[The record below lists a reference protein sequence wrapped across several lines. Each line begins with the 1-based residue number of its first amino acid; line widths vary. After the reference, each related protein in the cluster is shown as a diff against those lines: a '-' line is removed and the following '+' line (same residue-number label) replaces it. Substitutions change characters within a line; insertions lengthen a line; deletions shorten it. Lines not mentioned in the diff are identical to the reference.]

1 MTRRP
6 FNELTSAMPVY
17 LLSDEI
23 AFPSPQLAEEGLLAV
38 GGDLSRKRLLLAYR
52 MGIFPWY
59 SKYEPILWWSPDP
72 RLVLYP
78 GELRVSK
85 SLQKTIKKDLFKVTM
100 DQAFEVVINACAH
113 SRTSA
118 DEGTWIVEEMVDAYC
133 DLHES
138 GFAHSV
144 EAWQED
150 RLAGGLYGVSLGR
163 CFFGESMFTHI
174 SNASK
179 VAFVA
184 LVKHLQAL
192 NFDLIDCQV
201 STPHLLRFGAREIPR
216 ARYLNE
222 LKKSLKPA
230 TLKGRWSLAAP
241 WF

>member
-1 MTRRP
+1 
-6 FNELTSAMPVY
+6 MPVY
-17 LLSDEI
+17 LLSDDLV
-23 AFPSPQLAEEGLLAV
+23 FPSPQLAPKEGLLAV
-38 GGDLSRKRLLLAYR
+38 GGDLSQERLLLAYR

-59 SKYEPILWWSPDP
+59 SRYEPILWWSPDP

-78 GELRVSK
+78 GELRVSR
-85 SLQKTIKKDLFKVTM
+85 SLQKTIKKGLFRVTM
-100 DQAFEVVINACAH
+100 DQAFAAVINACAQ

-118 DEGTWIVEEMVDAYC
+118 DEGTWIVEEMIDAYC
-133 DLHES
+133 NLHES

-144 EAWQED
+144 EAWRED
-150 RLAGGLYGVSLGR
+150 ELVGGLYGVSLGR

-184 LVKHLQAL
+184 LVKHMQAL

-201 STPHLLRFGAREIPR
+201 TTPHLLRFGAREISR

-222 LKKSLKPA
+222 LDKSLKPS
-230 TLKGRWSLAAP
+230 TLKGQWSFAGPPA
-241 WF
+241 

>member
-1 MTRRP
+1 
-6 FNELTSAMPVY
+6 MPVY
-17 LLSDEI
+17 LLSDDL
-23 AFPSPQLAEEGLLAV
+23 AFPSPQLAPKEGLLAV
-38 GGDLSRKRLLLAYR
+38 GGDLSQERLLLAYR

-59 SKYEPILWWSPDP
+59 CKYEPILWWSPDP

-78 GELRVSK
+78 AELRVSK
-85 SLQKTIKKDLFKVTM
+85 SLQKTIKKGIFTVTA
-100 DQAFEVVINACAH
+100 DQAFEAVINACAQ
-113 SRTSA
+113 SRTSV
-118 DEGTWIVEEMVDAYC
+118 DEGTWIVEEMIDAYC
-133 DLHES
+133 RLHDS

-144 EAWQED
+144 EAWQGD

-201 STPHLLRFGAREIPR
+201 TTPHLVKFGAREIPR

-222 LKKSLKPA
+222 LKKSLKPR
-230 TLKGRWSLAAP
+230 TLKGQWSFAGVLT
-241 WF
+241 